1 MKVNLTLE
9 ERQREGRRGK
19 EGRKRE
25 GEEKKTEIN
34 KNKKKQE
41 EEGRR
46 MKIRKSIVVCA
57 CQVTS
62 VMSDS
67 L

>member
-9 ERQREGRRGK
+9 ERQREVRG
-19 EGRKRE
+19 GRE
-25 GEEKKTEIN
+25 GEEKKTEI
-34 KNKKKQE
+34 KKKKKKQE

-46 MKIRKSIVVCA
+46 RMERRKSRVVCA
-57 CQVTS
+57 CQVAS
-62 VMSDS
+62 VLSDS